1 MEFSVHFSLTL
12 YLHRLKG
19 ALLFTVLALIGSG
32 WAFIKHVLSS
42 KERKIFMIIIP
53 LQVEW
58 LGDVIITYF
67 YLLIH

>member
-1 MEFSVHFSLTL
+1 MPVDSCNSVYVS
-12 YLHRLKG
+12 YLHPHRLKG

-58 LGDVIITYF
+58 LQIIIFLFVY
-67 YLLIH
+67 